1 MRFKILAVGTVAA
14 VLSLVATSSALAWTT
29 IASETAHGDYAVA
42 VAAGN
47 ADHPQGIKVR
57 IKSRPH
63 QKVSGS
69 WDVVCSRGFGA
80 GTKTGSFSGYTNL
93 TRTLRMPYAHPDSC
107 TASVS
112 AQLTGGGFLKVMI
125 LAH

>member
-1 MRFKILAVGTVAA
+1 MRFKILAAAAVAA
-14 VLSLVATSSALAWTT
+14 LLSLVATSSAFAWTT
-29 IASETAHGDYAVA
+29 IASETAQGDYAVA

-47 ADHPQGIKVR
+47 ADHPSQIKVR

-80 GTKTGSFSGYTNL
+80 GTKTGSLSGYTNL
-93 TRTLRMPYAHPDSC
+93 TKTLRLPYAHPDSC

-112 AQLTGGGFLKVMI
+112 AQLSGGGFLKVKI
-125 LAH
+125 LAR